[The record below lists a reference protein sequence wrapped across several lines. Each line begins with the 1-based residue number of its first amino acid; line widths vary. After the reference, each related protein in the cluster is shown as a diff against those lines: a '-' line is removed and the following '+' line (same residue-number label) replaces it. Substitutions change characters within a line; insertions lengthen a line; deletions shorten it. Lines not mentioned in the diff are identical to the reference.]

1 MHSELIEVVNDAA
14 YLAEEEPEAFALIR
28 RQGLGAS
35 DSSIILG
42 VNNWTTVEQLIEQK
56 NTRTITPEEIEI
68 GNKPNVR
75 MGRDCEEIILKKFIK
90 WSGLPAAKPA
100 AMYRLKD
107 FPMLT
112 VNYDGLTVESTN
124 VHNGEGQFNIPV
136 ECKTVSIFADKYWD
150 KSKAIDKPSDGKNI
164 QYGSARTV
172 QDHVLQQAAEYGI
185 PPYYYTQVQ
194 QQLMG
199 TEAKYAYM
207 AVLFVKTWEFK
218 VYKIYEDQFT
228 QEAIVSKAAE
238 VAPKCNAIPAL

>member
-1 MHSELIEVVNDAA
+1 MYSELIEVVNDAA

-56 NTRTITPEEIEI
+56 NTRTITPEEIEV

-75 MGRDCEEIILKKFIK
+75 MGRDCEEIILKKFAK
-90 WSGLPAAKPA
+90 WSGFATAKPP

-112 VNYDGLTVESTN
+112 VNYDGLTVDTTAPNGIIN
-124 VHNGEGQFNIPV
+124 VPV
-136 ECKTVSIFADKYWD
+136 ECKTVSMFADKYWD

-164 QYGSARTV
+164 QYGSARSV

-228 QEAIVSKAAE
+228 QEAIISKAAE
-238 VAPKCNAIPAL
+238 VAPKCHAIPAI